1 MMLMLDANQ
10 RHDAV
15 PLPDGTILV
24 TLKTANPVTGASVVS
39 AAFKLS
45 SHNALWLSDAL
56 KRAVGQIMCAP
67 SGFQQS
73 SAVIVPFAKP

>member
-1 MMLMLDANQ
+1 MLDANQ

-56 KRAVGQIMCAP
+56 KCGAVEVMMTEDGD
-67 SGFQQS
+67 S
-73 SAVIVPFAKP
+73 SQEPAAVLSLPQKK